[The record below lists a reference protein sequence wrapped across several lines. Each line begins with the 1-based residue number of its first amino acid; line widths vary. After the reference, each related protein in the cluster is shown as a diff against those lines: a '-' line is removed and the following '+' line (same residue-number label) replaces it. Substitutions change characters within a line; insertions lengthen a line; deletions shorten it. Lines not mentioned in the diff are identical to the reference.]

1 MNRRDAGLPVGWSIN
16 PVYRGCTTVREWTA
30 CYRGESAGYNRTVAE
45 ARDYILTSDYA
56 REHERR
62 VNNRRDAEE
71 A

>member
-1 MNRRDAGLPVGWSIN
+1 
-16 PVYRGCTTVREWTA
+16 
-30 CYRGESAGYNRTVAE
+30 VAE